1 MPGVGIA
8 RGSKIEYFL
17 SRFGL
22 TTAGTTDA
30 LDLPRLTES
39 VEWALTH
46 QDEFKQRA
54 ASVRAGMLA
63 DLEHAKTLLKQ
74 TLTTP

>member
-1 MPGVGIA
+1 MILKHESVVFFV
-8 RGSKIEYFL
+8 FL

-30 LDLPRLTES
+30 LDLPHLTES

-46 QDEFKQRA
+46 QDEFKRHA
-54 ASVRAGMLA
+54 VSVRAGLLA
-63 DLEHAKTLLKQ
+63 DLSRAEALLKQ
-74 TLTTP
+74 TLTSS